1 MSTSPVTDA
10 IAALVAPIVS
20 DLKLDLYDLEFNG
33 GLLRVT
39 VDTPPGSGGG
49 VTLDQLSLLTRLVGR
64 DLDHHDPIPG
74 HYTLE
79 VTSPGLER
87 PLRTPA
93 HFHKAI
99 GRTVSIRLHAVAAA
113 ERRIQGLLIAA
124 DGDTATIRLDDA
136 AKTEQVVPL
145 ASIDRARTVFVWG
158 GAEKPGKAAVAK
170 KAGTGSKGAAGE
182 KPPKGPS
189 DEVDASIEEEATI

>member
-33 GLLRVT
+33 GLLRIT
-39 VDTPPGSGGG
+39 VDTPPGSGAG

-79 VTSPGLER
+79 VSSPGLER
-87 PLRTPA
+87 PLRTPV
-93 HFHKAI
+93 HFQKAI
-99 GRTVSIRLHAVAAA
+99 GRTVSVRLHAVAAA
-113 ERRIQGLLIAA
+113 ERRIQGVLIAA
-124 DGDTATIRLDDA
+124 DDDTATIRLDDA
-136 AKTEQVVPL
+136 AKTERVVPL

-158 GAEKPGKAAVAK
+158 GAEKPGKTAAK
-170 KAGTGSKGAAGE
+170 KAGKGAKGAAGE

-189 DEVDASIEEEATI
+189 DELDVSIEEEATI